1 MGKKGRQCTYKHNMQ
16 VRSRNQCCRGK
27 AINITYS
34 EYVFV
39 ALVIQHASHIFLR
52 PIILPSDSILFS
64 ALCHKRHDFWK
75 KIIEH
80 KMCVLIFS
88 ATFA

>member
-1 MGKKGRQCTYKHNMQ
+1 MQ

-39 ALVIQHASHIFLR
+39 ALDIQQANRIFLC
-52 PIILPSDSILFS
+52 PIILAAGSVVFP
-64 ALCHKRHDFWK
+64 ALCHKRYDFW
-75 KIIEH
+75 
-80 KMCVLIFS
+80 
-88 ATFA
+88 